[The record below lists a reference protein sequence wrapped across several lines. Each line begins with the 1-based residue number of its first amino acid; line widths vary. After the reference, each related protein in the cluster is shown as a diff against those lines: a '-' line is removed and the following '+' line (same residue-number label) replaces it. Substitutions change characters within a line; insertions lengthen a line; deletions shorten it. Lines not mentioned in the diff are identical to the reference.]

1 MEQLE
6 GRVAVITGAGSGI
19 GEGLARACAAE
30 GMQVVVAD
38 IELEQAQRVASAI
51 DPTGTNSLP
60 VRVDVAERDAV
71 EALAALAYETF
82 GAVHLLCN
90 NAGVLVYAA
99 TFEASAEDWEWV
111 LSVNLRGVVHGVQA
125 FVPRMRAQADEAHI
139 VNTGSISGLVVSP
152 DPAVMH
158 AGPYITSKYAV
169 VGLSETLREELK
181 PFAIGVSVLC
191 PGGVSTRIRDAARNR
206 PAELGGPEAAPQPPA
221 NAGSAGGTRL
231 PRRDPLDVAQLVLR
245 GVRENRLYILT
256 EPGLRPLVEE
266 RFQRLLTD
274 FDALEE

>member
-38 IELEQAQRVASAI
+38 IELEQAQRVAAAI

-60 VRVDVAERDAV
+60 VRVGVAERDAV
-71 EALAALAYETF
+71 ETLAALAFETF

-125 FVPRMRAQADEAHI
+125 FVPRMRAQAGEAHI

-152 DPAVMH
+152 DPAVMN

-191 PGGVSTRIRDAARNR
+191 PGGVTTRIRDAARNR
-206 PAELGGPEAAPQPPA
+206 PAELGGPAAAPSPPA

-231 PRRDPLDVAQLVLR
+231 PRRDPLVVAQLVLR
-245 GVRENRLYILT
+245 GVRENRLYVLT

-266 RFQRLLTD
+266 RFQRLLAG